1 MKKMLFIAAVAVFCT
16 TSCGKDRTC
25 TCTSDSPGAKSH
37 TTTLVGVSKGQAKA
51 NCVTTKTEFNGT
63 TSTNTCK
70 LN

>member
-16 TSCGKDRTC
+16 TSCAKDRTC
-25 TCTSDSPGAKSH
+25 TCTSDAPNSKTY

-51 NCVTTKTEFNGT
+51 NCVTKKYDNNGT
-63 TSTNTCK
+63 TSTTTCK